1 MDDVLIFAAVGFVAQ
16 LVDGTLGMAYGITG
30 TAVMLSLGTTP
41 AVASASVHAAEVVTT
56 GVSGLA
62 HWHFGNVDRAL
73 LRDLVIPGM
82 IGGVIGAYLLASVPG
97 ETVRP
102 FVNAYLL
109 AVGGL
114 ILLKALSRGGP
125 SRRLPRRLPLLGLS
139 GGLLDALGGGGW
151 GAIVTSTLVGNGAA
165 PRYAIGST
173 NVAEFFVTAAVSA
186 TFVFTIGLTL
196 WPTIVGL
203 ILGGALAAPLGAYA
217 AKRMP
222 PGPLMIL
229 VAVAVIVLSLRG
241 LAQALA

>member
-82 IGGVIGAYLLASVPG
+82 IGGVVGAYLLASVPG

-125 SRRLPRRLPLLGLS
+125 SGRLPRRLPLLGLS

-196 WPTIVGL
+196 WPTITGL

-217 AKRMP
+217 AKRVP
-222 PGPLMIL
+222 PRRLMIL

-241 LAQALA
+241 LAQGLA

>member
-82 IGGVIGAYLLASVPG
+82 IGGVVGAYLLASVPG

-125 SRRLPRRLPLLGLS
+125 SGRLPRRLPLLGLS

-173 NVAEFFVTAAVSA
+173 NVAEFFVTGAVSA

-196 WPTIVGL
+196 WPTIAGL

-217 AKRMP
+217 AKRVP
-222 PGPLMIL
+222 PRRLMIL

-241 LAQALA
+241 LAQGLA